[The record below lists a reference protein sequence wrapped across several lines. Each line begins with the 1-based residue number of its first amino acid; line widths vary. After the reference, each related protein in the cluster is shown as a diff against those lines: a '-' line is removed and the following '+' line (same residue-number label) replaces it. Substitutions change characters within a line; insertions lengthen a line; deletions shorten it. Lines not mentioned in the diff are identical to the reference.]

1 MPCTI
6 TKIDL
11 AFAVKHYFQNYLA
24 TIYICDAI
32 WPLAPISNVIAL
44 PNFLNFYLN
53 VAVRVTI
60 ALHFYT
66 SLWCHKKSYE
76 YLKAFIKSSE
86 GPKRSRKI

>member
-6 TKIDL
+6 TEIDL
-11 AFAVKHYFQNYLA
+11 AFAVNHYFQNYLA

-32 WPLAPISNVIAL
+32 WPLVPISNVIAL

-60 ALHFYT
+60 ALYFYT

-86 GPKRSRKI
+86 GAKRSRKI